1 MLIDY
6 KSKQLMAVNNGTSMA
21 WDDDQS

>member
-6 KSKQLMAVNNGTSMA
+6 KSKQLMVVNNGTSMA